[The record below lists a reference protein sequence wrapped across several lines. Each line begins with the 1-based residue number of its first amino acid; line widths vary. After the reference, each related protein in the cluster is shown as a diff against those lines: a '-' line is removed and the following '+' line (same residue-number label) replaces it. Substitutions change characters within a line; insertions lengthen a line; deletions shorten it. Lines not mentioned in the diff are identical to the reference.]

1 MTLTPFLYAVST
13 MRSTEDTLVSS
24 CVSRYS
30 DWPTKS
36 SRESTSWSVMVLQ
49 APKIT
54 TISFWLLFSSTIIRA
69 HPVSVVSE
77 YKTLPVSM

>member
-1 MTLTPFLYAVST
+1 MTLTPFLYAMST

-30 DWPTKS
+30 ERATKS

-49 APKIT
+49 APSIT
-54 TISFWLLFSSTIIRA
+54 TISFWLLFSSTMIRA